1 MFKYVIQYLSYS
13 HYALHSIPRTW
24 SSCNWKFILWLTS
37 PLPPRPHS
45 SRVTI
50 IPVCFCELGIFR
62 STYDCCH
69 IVFVF
74 LCLTFHIACPQVSS
88 VLWQII
94 GCLSFS
100 WLNNIPFVCVCVCM
114 RVCVCIHTYTYV
126 CVHAYAHH
134 IFILLLVDGCWGC
147 FHILAILNN
156 AAKKPMGTDFFESWF
171 HFFCI

>member
-100 WLNNIPFVCVCVCM
+100 WLNNIPFVCVCVYACLC
-114 RVCVCIHTYTYV
+114 VYTHIYICVCACICTPHLYP
-126 CVHAYAHH
+126 
-134 IFILLLVDGCWGC
+134 FIGWWMLRLFPYLGY
-147 FHILAILNN
+147 
-156 AAKKPMGTDFFESWF
+156 FE
-171 HFFCI
+171 